1 MKQNV
6 YANAAKLRCKK
17 LAWMIEPEWEWW
29 IVHTDHMSVLRPK
42 TTPQSSYLK
51 TQVLT
56 AMGFDELANE
66 ANGPNNE
73 SNSGHH
79 NATT

>member
-17 LAWMIEPEWEWW
+17 LAWMRGKEWKWH
-29 IVHTDHMSVLRPK
+29 IVFTHHISVLLPNK
-42 TTPQSSYLK
+42 TPLFSYFNK
-51 TQVLT
+51 QVLT

-66 ANGPNNE
+66 SNGPNN
-73 SNSGHH
+73 GHH
-79 NATT
+79 DAID